1 MKNNSD
7 VQEDSKPRPLNSP
20 TSDANCNIAS
30 NINSS
35 SSNININDNKDE
47 KEVDASCLYSRDTS
61 RETCLR
67 IQQVME
73 TTTYRDLS
81 HVHRYEV
88 TCEAAS
94 LKKQRSFP
102 IVLHEILSRSDEF
115 GAAICWLPHGRAWKI
130 LRDDLLVEKVLP
142 NFFNHKSRASFLR
155 QVNNWDFKRVL
166 HGPDENAY
174 YHEKFLR
181 GMPHI
186 SFLMKQSQSE
196 RRKNPSAKKSDHFIV
211 ARMLDIPPDFYAI
224 TKAHPLPEAC
234 AFQPSSAST
243 GFASASE
250 TTTTTSTAADYEGPN
265 TGCSDY
271 HHMGVKSGHATN
283 RNNAEKRVSFSMA
296 PLSQSR
302 QNNYA
307 TAGCAPVAQNCGT
320 NTNFSMGVGLSGN
333 EAPENYQQQ
342 QSQYLQKQQQLQQQ
356 GFSQPHVNQELF
368 QQASTFAN
376 QPTQQMANQSSNT
389 VSYPMINN
397 ANYNLFTN
405 FHGAP
410 GTIPLA
416 NADGSE
422 NPLPST
428 GLGFNNSN
436 TFMPQ
441 MTVFPG
447 TITPS
452 ALSSPQLQQP
462 ALPPS
467 LIQQQQVQYQ
477 QQGPQSSASS
487 GQFQQQ
493 MQQQLQKQLSFQQ
506 MQMLLYQLG
515 AQANFGQTAYPMDPT
530 AVMLLQR
537 MIINPNLC
545 GFSPQVMQQIQG
557 LQPNNSQASAPNL
570 AVPSVQGGDAGG
582 DGVDDGSS
590 QDITNS
596 NNSNET
602 NGLPPLPPSK
612 Q

>member
-1 MKNNSD
+1 
-7 VQEDSKPRPLNSP
+7 
-20 TSDANCNIAS
+20 
-30 NINSS
+30 
-35 SSNININDNKDE
+35 
-47 KEVDASCLYSRDTS
+47 
-61 RETCLR
+61 
-67 IQQVME
+67 
-73 TTTYRDLS
+73 
-81 HVHRYEV
+81 
-88 TCEAAS
+88 
-94 LKKQRSFP
+94 
-102 IVLHEILSRSDEF
+102 
-115 GAAICWLPHGRAWKI
+115 
-130 LRDDLLVEKVLP
+130 
-142 NFFNHKSRASFLR
+142 
-155 QVNNWDFKRVL
+155 
-166 HGPDENAY
+166 
-174 YHEKFLR
+174 
-181 GMPHI
+181 MPHI

-250 TTTTTSTAADYEGPN
+250 TTTTTTTAVDYEGPN